1 MDEDHLGIIITV
13 SCIMVLLVSFQW
25 LGIFQGGYTV
35 EPATDADIAN
45 STPLETKEVTFW
57 ELPPRVMILYLAL
70 SVSPLL
76 VYPVELLFL
85 LKIFGLFGYRMITS
99 RSVLANETR
108 RRIFEMIQA
117 NPGIRFTEISR
128 ATGVKPGSLR
138 YHLGILR
145 MSGKIT
151 GISREGRPGYFENG
165 NRFSKLE
172 KAILKHMKNRTSR
185 KIFRLLMATR
195 EMSRAGIAEELGIS
209 RPSVTW
215 YIHQLHHDGI
225 IDVRTVNRNAMY
237 TIREDACPI
246 LRDYMQ
252 KIQEGIV
259 KPREISSTAAGSK

>member
-1 MDEDHLGIIITV
+1 MDEDHLGILITA
-13 SCIMVLLVSFQW
+13 CCFLVLLVSFQW
-25 LGIFQGGYTV
+25 LGIFSGGYVV

-45 STPLETKEVTFW
+45 RTPLETKEVTFW

-99 RSVLANETR
+99 RSVLANGTR

-117 NPGIRFTEISR
+117 NPGIRFMEIAQ
-128 ATGVKPGSLR
+128 ATGVKAGSLR

-145 MSGKIT
+145 LSGKISSV
-151 GISREGRPGYFENG
+151 SREGRPGYFENG
-165 NRFSKLE
+165 NRFSELE

-215 YIHQLHHDGI
+215 YMHRLHHDGI
-225 IDVRTVNRNAMY
+225 IDIRTVDRNTKY
-237 TIREDACPI
+237 TIQEEADPI
-246 LRDYMQ
+246 LREYMQ

-259 KPREISSTAAGSK
+259 TPREVSPTAAGSK